1 MKVLPHEYK
10 RALGER
16 KATEDTQ
23 ATIAKA
29 KAAPSKQRAVPAK

>member
-1 MKVLPHEYK
+1 VFPHEYR

-16 KATEDTQ
+16 KAAAEAS

-29 KAAPSKQRAVPAK
+29 KGGAKARTVPAK